1 MRHRTAL
8 LALLAALLPAALAA
22 PAQAEDFQ
30 VNVNHDDGNDV
41 CSDGQCTLRDA
52 VIEAVQGDRVL
63 VPADTYEL
71 AQGSISLIGDTVVG
85 AGART
90 TRIVGAGEDRVFY
103 VPLETNS
110 VSGVTITGGEIGGQP
125 LSGIGG
131 GVLVQS
137 VDGPTSLTLTSTTI
151 AGNEA
156 NQGGGLA
163 NFGGTVTVVRSTVSG
178 NRASAAT
185 SGSQGGGIYTT
196 GDAQQG
202 ITTLSNSTV
211 SGNTSSSGESLG
223 EGGGIYV
230 VGGTLVAQNATI
242 ANNLVGSAGQAT
254 TPSAIHRSP
263 QATAT
268 VTVSHSIV
276 AGGGLFACVGGPFGG
291 TRNVVESAS
300 CGSPVANP
308 LLGPLANNGGPTDTH
323 AIGASSPAVNGGT
336 SCEPTDQRGVARAG
350 ACDIGAYEYTGALP
364 PPPPPPPGDDDDDLP
379 PPVAGQSVNVL
390 PKSGTVKV
398 KLPGSKRFRTLA
410 AGEQLPVGTVVDT
423 LKGRITLVA
432 AGGQTADFY
441 GGVFKIGQGKGAMPL
456 TTLTL
461 VEKLSCAK
469 PGKASA
475 AAKKKRKRRLWGDG
489 KGRFRTKGKYSA
501 ATVRGTKWLTE
512 DRCGSTLTRVRKGRV
527 AVRDFVKRKTVVVRA
542 GKKYVAKRRR

>member
-8 LALLAALLPAALAA
+8 LAALAALLLAA
-22 PAQAEDFQ
+22 PAQADDFT
-30 VNVNHDDGNDV
+30 VNLLHDDGNDV

-52 VIEAVQGDRVL
+52 VLEAVSGDRVL
-63 VPADTYEL
+63 VPPGRYEL
-71 AQGSISLIGDTVVG
+71 AQGSLELAGDVVVG

-90 TRIVGAGEDRVFY
+90 TTIVGAGQDRVFY
-103 VPLETNS
+103 VPLGTNS
-110 VSGVTITGGEIGGQP
+110 VSGVTITGGEIGGEP

-131 GVLVQS
+131 GVLVRS
-137 VDGPTSLTLTSTTI
+137 IDGPPSLTLTNVTVS
-151 AGNEA
+151 GNEA
-156 NQGGGLA
+156 RQGGGLA
-163 NFGGTVTVVRSTVSG
+163 NFGGTATVVRSTVTG

-196 GDAQQG
+196 GNAQQG
-202 ITTLSNSTV
+202 ITTLNNSTV

-223 EGGGIYV
+223 EGGGVYV
-230 VGGTLVAQNATI
+230 VGGTLVAQNATF
-242 ANNLVGSAGQAT
+242 ANNLIGSGFQGT
-254 TPSAIHRSP
+254 IPNAIHRNP

-276 AGGGLFACVGGPFGG
+276 AGAGLFACVGGPFGG
-291 TRNVVESAS
+291 SRNVVESTS

-308 LLGPLANNGGPTDTH
+308 LIGPLANNGGPTDTH

-364 PPPPPPPGDDDDDLP
+364 PSPPPPPVDDDDLP

-410 AGEQLPVGTVVDT
+410 AGEQLPVGTIVDT
-423 LKGRITLVA
+423 RKGRITLFA

-441 GGVFKIGQGKGAMPL
+441 GGVFKIGQGKGAKPL

-512 DRCGSTLTRVRKGRV
+512 DRCDSTLTRVKQGRV
-527 AVRDFVKRKTVVVRA
+527 AVRDFVKRKTVIVRA